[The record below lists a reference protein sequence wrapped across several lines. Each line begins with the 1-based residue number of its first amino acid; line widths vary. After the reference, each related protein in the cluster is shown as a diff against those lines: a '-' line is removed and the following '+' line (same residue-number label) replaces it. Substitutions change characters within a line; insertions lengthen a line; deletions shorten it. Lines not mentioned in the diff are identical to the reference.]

1 VRDREKKRCAWV
13 ADDPLRIAYHDREWG
28 VPAQDDRVLFEFLL
42 LEGAQAGLS
51 WDTILR
57 KRAGYRRAYQRFDP
71 RKVARYGARDRARLL
86 ADPGIVRNRSK
97 VAASIENAQ
106 CFLEVQHEFGG
117 FDRYLWGFVGGR
129 PIQGR
134 RRTARDV
141 PARSAE
147 SDALSKDLRRRGFRF
162 VGSTIC
168 YAFMQA
174 VGLVN
179 DHTQD
184 CFRAREVRS
193 LGRAISGTTLR

>member
-1 VRDREKKRCAWV
+1 VAVREKRRCAWV

-28 VPAQDDRVLFEFLL
+28 VPTHEDLVLFEFLL

-57 KRAGYRRAYQRFDP
+57 KRDRYRRAYQRFNA
-71 RKVARYGARDRARLL
+71 RKIATYGARDHARLL
-86 ADPGIVRNRSK
+86 ADPGIVRNRAK
-97 VAASIENAQ
+97 VAASIQNAQ
-106 CFLEVQHEFGG
+106 RFLQVQREFGS
-117 FDRYLWGFVGGR
+117 FDRYLWGFVGGH

-134 RRTARDV
+134 RRSAKDV
-141 PARSAE
+141 PARTRE
-147 SDALSKDLRRRGFRF
+147 SDALSKDLQRRGFKF

-184 CFRAREVRS
+184 CFRAREVQA
-193 LGRAISGTTLR
+193 LGRETGGRRTP